1 MLNDEN
7 SNNTNHLN
15 DENKSEDVIKR
26 ETDEM
31 TVMGKNTEENINNQE
46 IGEDIKVNAKNS
58 TFLCDLKKGILDTVF
73 TVALSGILMG
83 IFDIILRYIFGY
95 YISDITGMLL
105 IFFVIAS
112 VFYPSLKNKYKL
124 KRAEK

>member
-58 TFLCDLKKGILDTVF
+58 TFLCD
-73 TVALSGILMG
+73 
-83 IFDIILRYIFGY
+83 
-95 YISDITGMLL
+95 
-105 IFFVIAS
+105 
-112 VFYPSLKNKYKL
+112 
-124 KRAEK
+124 